1 MPVSPT
7 TILQSIG
14 LDSWIGTLLLLGT
27 LTLLSVNY
35 LSPSRNSNTRSNH
48 RAIKTED
55 CHYRLR
61 TEAKSKAYLPKHS
74 DEDPKPS
81 KKYNLPVSPG
91 IASGSGW
98 TIEKTMRVMSS
109 LVVLLAA
116 IYIIFLSGR
125 ECRSPEM
132 DFRGRQPGIRTLGQ
146 DLEQDRSRMES
157 PFDVLTLLAGT

>member
-35 LSPSRNSNTRSNH
+35 FSPSRNSNTRSNH

-61 TEAKSKAYLPKHS
+61 TEAKSKAYL
-74 DEDPKPS
+74 PKPS

-116 IYIIFLSGR
+116 IYIIIF
-125 ECRSPEM
+125 
-132 DFRGRQPGIRTLGQ
+132 DQDANADRQKWAFGAVGLVFGHWART
-146 DLEQDRSRMES
+146 
-157 PFDVLTLLAGT
+157 